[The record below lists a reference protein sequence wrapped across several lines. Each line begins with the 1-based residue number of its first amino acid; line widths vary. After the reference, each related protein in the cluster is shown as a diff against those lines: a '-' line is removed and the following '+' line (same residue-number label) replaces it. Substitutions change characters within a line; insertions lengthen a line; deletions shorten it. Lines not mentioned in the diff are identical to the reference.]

1 MKNKG
6 RDQRRRIQS
15 DEPTSTAEKGKCSS
29 HMTPEPPDSPATQ
42 EDAQQADGGL
52 GGFGRGQ
59 ENMLAARPRKQEMKP
74 DAL

>member
-6 RDQRRRIQS
+6 WNQRRRIQS
-15 DEPTSTAEKGKCSS
+15 DEPASTAEKGKHAS

-42 EDAQQADGGL
+42 EDAQQADGAL
-52 GGFGRGQ
+52 GGFGRCP
-59 ENMLAARPRKQEMKP
+59 ENMRAARQRKQEMKH